1 MLCEEDRTYFT
12 GGNGTVLSRKT
23 AKDKSEKELNLVFSK
38 DIFWSLKHIFKC
50 KKENKKNL
58 LI

>member
-50 KKENKKNL
+50 KNKN
-58 LI
+58 